1 MNLDGPIRQ
10 EFLPFHRPSIGEEEI
25 REVEDTL
32 RSGWITTGPKTK
44 RFEEEF
50 RRYIGCGHALAVSSC
65 TAGLHLALVASG
77 VGRGDEVVTTPYTF
91 AATGEVILQVG
102 ARPVFVDVCEG
113 GFNMDPERIRE
124 AVTSR
129 TKAIIPVHFAG
140 EPCRMEEIIQVAREH
155 DLVVVEDAAHA
166 LGAEYDGR
174 KVGTIG
180 DITAFSFYATK
191 NITTAEGG
199 MVTTDDPDIADKISI
214 LSLHGISRDAWKR
227 YSSEGSWYYE
237 VLYAGY
243 KYNMTDVQAAMGLHQ
258 LRKLPDFL
266 KVREEYVRMYD
277 EGFGDMP
284 EVVLPPRPRNGRHAW
299 HLYVIRLR
307 LEMLEIGRNE
317 FVEALRAE
325 NIGTSVHFIPLHLH
339 PYYRETFGFGWGDFP
354 NAEDAYKRAISLPL
368 YPEMTPEDVEDV
380 IRAVRKVVMEN
391 RKRGAVYIGN
401 PYA

>member
-77 VGRGDEVVTTPYTF
+77 VGGGDEVVTTPYTF

-113 GFNMDPERIRE
+113 GFNIDPEKIRE
-124 AVTSR
+124 AVTPR

-140 EPCRMEEIIQVAREH
+140 EPCRMEEIIRIAREH

-284 EVVLPPRPRNGRHAW
+284 EIVLPPRPRNGRHAW

-380 IRAVRKVVMEN
+380 IRAVRKVIMEN

>member
-113 GFNMDPERIRE
+113 GFNIDPERIRE

>member
-50 RRYIGCGHALAVSSC
+50 KEYIGCGHALAVSSC

-77 VGRGDEVVTTPYTF
+77 VGGGDEVVTTPYTF

-113 GFNMDPERIRE
+113 GFNIDPERIRK
-124 AVTSR
+124 AVTPR

-140 EPCRMEEIIQVAREH
+140 EPCRMEEIIRIAREH

-199 MVTTDDPDIADKISI
+199 MVTTDDPDIADRINI

>member
-50 RRYIGCGHALAVSSC
+50 KEYIGCGHALAVSSC

-113 GFNMDPERIRE
+113 GFNMDPEKIRE

-140 EPCRMEEIIQVAREH
+140 EPCRMEEIIRIAREH

-199 MVTTDDPDIADKISI
+199 MVTTDDPDIADRINI

-284 EVVLPPRPRNGRHAW
+284 EIVLPPRPRNGRHAW